1 MKVCCRCKVEKSL
14 TDFAKSSCKK
24 DGRTHACKQCVETGR
39 KERLAADPERAQ
51 RIREADAKRKRENS
65 EKIQERI
72 RMRKQSDAEY
82 AMRLEQYR
90 KTWLT
95 KNAEKELQRGRDYR
109 QSVSEHT
116 DKREIYNTYM
126 REWREKNKD
135 RINTANRSRRASDME
150 YAERVRLAD
159 RQRYKK
165 DPDSHRDVRL
175 KSTYGITLTDY
186 LAMYD
191 NQKGKCAICD
201 VHCPDHG
208 KNGLMVDHCHKGGHV
223 RKLLCTHCNTGIGQF
238 RDNAQ
243 FLDKAIEYLKESE

>member
-72 RMRKQSDAEY
+72 RRRKQSDAEY
-82 AMRLEQYR
+82 ATRLEQYR

-109 QSVSEHT
+109 QRITADDVRREEHAA
-116 DKREIYNTYM
+116 YM
-126 REWREKNKD
+126 REWTKKNAD
-135 RINTANRSRRASDME
+135 RLNNARRDRLVNDPEYANRVR
-150 YAERVRLAD
+150 ERGRD
-159 RQRYKK
+159 RYKK

-175 KSTYGITLTDY
+175 KSTYGITLTEY

-208 KNGLMVDHCHKGGHV
+208 KSGLMVDHCHKEGHV
-223 RKLLCTHCNTGIGQF
+223 RKLLCTHCNKGIGQF